1 MSMADLSCIGSKY
14 EKQLLDGNPNCIPL
28 RKVGL
33 LLLRPVRIHGHDY
46 PNDN

>member
-14 EKQLLDGNPNCIPL
+14 KINFSTAVQNCILL

-33 LLLRPVRIHGHDY
+33 LLLGPVRIHSHDY